1 MDSGPLPYY
10 FYISLADRK
19 LKEFNNMQRNQTE
32 GDYTFWGNTV
42 PWIEK
47 LLCDVLQ

>member
-1 MDSGPLPYY
+1 
-10 FYISLADRK
+10 
-19 LKEFNNMQRNQTE
+19 MQTNQTE

-47 LLCDVLQ
+47 LLHTPVDDYRKTAVNHCMMYNRMYNSNISGA